1 MNILNL
7 LTRKGKIHLF
17 LYIIE
22 AANLP
27 QKDTFSH
34 SDPYIALKTG
44 NKTLSFEDEYFEDE
58 PNPQFL
64 KKIHMVL

>member
-1 MNILNL
+1 MNVLNT
-7 LTRKGKIHLF
+7 LTRKGKVHLY

-27 QKDTFSH
+27 QKDSFSN
-34 SDPYIALKTG
+34 SDPYIVVRTG
-44 NKTLSFEDEYFEDE
+44 NQKLSFEKEYFEDE

-64 KKIHMVL
+64 KKVHLIL